1 MNNCFDIIQ
10 YSAKEKENLFC
21 YSINISPHRTVDVV
35 LTFLLITLNIRPA
48 ILFKKGSGTGVFL
61 KFCEISKNT
70 VWHRTHLVAGSEQSK
85 TQESKT

>member
-1 MNNCFDIIQ
+1 MLYKKGVLKANT
-10 YSAKEKENLFC
+10 SARVPF
-21 YSINISPHRTVDVV
+21 
-35 LTFLLITLNIRPA
+35 TFPGSMERPA